1 METIKE
7 NLIVDSRDER
17 RSIDNNKFISFSK
30 IFCIDFFL
38 LNFSFFICYLIK
50 RGDLDLTGSYS
61 KLLFLFYLCWFVA
74 SIMGKKF
81 KPSSY
86 VAYGTGI
93 LTFLRSSLYLTYLI
107 TLLVVVFGFAV
118 YSRVHIFST
127 CLMVLV
133 LECLVWFVYNTVFNS
148 RATDKLNFKN
158 ILESIRMESNIS
170 WSLIFMDL
178 FLVVAAFFMVNYFKR
193 GHLAL
198 LPDYS

>member
-7 NLIVDSRDER
+7 NLVEYSGVER

-30 IFCIDFFL
+30 IFCADFL
-38 LNFSFFICYLIK
+38 LLIVSFFVCYFFI

-61 KLLFLFYLCWFVA
+61 KLLLMFYLCWFIA

-86 VAYGTGI
+86 IEYGTGI

-107 TLLVVVFGFAV
+107 TLLVVVFGFAG
-118 YSRVHIFST
+118 YSRVHVFST

-133 LECLVWFVYNTVFNS
+133 LDCLGWFVYN
-148 RATDKLNFKN
+148 RFK
-158 ILESIRMESNIS
+158 
-170 WSLIFMDL
+170 
-178 FLVVAAFFMVNYFKR
+178 
-193 GHLAL
+193 
-198 LPDYS
+198 